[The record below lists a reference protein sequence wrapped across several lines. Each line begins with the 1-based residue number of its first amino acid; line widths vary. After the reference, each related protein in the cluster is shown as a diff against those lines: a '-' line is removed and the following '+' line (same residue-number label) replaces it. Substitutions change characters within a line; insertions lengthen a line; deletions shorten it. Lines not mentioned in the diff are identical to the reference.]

1 MEMNMQDWEQQE
13 RAMAERAQ
21 RAQAQAAQAL
31 ERLLR
36 HAETGSGGQMR
47 YVARFIAATF
57 DGATFPLNPF
67 YLFSP
72 SLLILSS
79 FVPWTCRSAMTCWPA
94 WTRCAGGK
102 LTSTNWCRKVRSA
115 SWPSAKHGAL
125 NGLITEIGSKW
136 QSWNG

>member
-1 MEMNMQDWEQQE
+1 MQDWEQQE

-57 DGATFPLNPF
+57 DGATFPFNPF
-67 YLFSP
+67 ELRALDVSISDDMLACLDALRWGKADLYKLVP
-72 SLLILSS
+72 EGEERILA
-79 FVPWTCRSAMTCWPA
+79 VCKAWGLEWPD
-94 WTRCAGGK
+94 
-102 LTSTNWCRKVRSA
+102 N
-115 SWPSAKHGAL
+115 
-125 NGLITEIGSKW
+125 
-136 QSWNG
+136 